1 MFCLVYRSVAL
12 PSFKKN
18 ELNEMLHK
26 ARVNNS
32 RDGIT
37 GCLLFYEGEFIQYI
51 EGTQLKVLNLFDK
64 INTDNRHEDIT
75 LLAHGERDSREF
87 NNWEMAYEDFFG
99 DNDQINY
106 LRLLIDSF
114 KENAHS
120 SIHPDPSA
128 NAFWK
133 AVRENLEKTLKSQP

>member
-12 PSFKKN
+12 QSFKKD
-18 ELNEMLHK
+18 ELNELLHK
-26 ARVNNS
+26 ARANNS

-51 EGTQLKVLNLFDK
+51 EGNQLKVLNLFDK
-64 INTDNRHEDIT
+64 INKDNRHESIT

-106 LRLLIDSF
+106 LRLLIHTF

-133 AVRENLEKTLKSQP
+133 AVRENLEKTLKSQS